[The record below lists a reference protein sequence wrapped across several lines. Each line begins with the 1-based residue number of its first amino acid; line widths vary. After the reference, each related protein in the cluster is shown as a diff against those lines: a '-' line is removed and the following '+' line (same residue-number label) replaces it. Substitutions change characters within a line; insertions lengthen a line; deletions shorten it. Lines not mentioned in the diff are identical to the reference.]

1 MTKLAMSSS
10 LNLHYSST
18 NLNTFC
24 EIWSQHL
31 KKKKKKKLPERE
43 RETETERQGNMAGQI
58 LQPILKPHYLKQDIP
73 KLSI

>member
-1 MTKLAMSSS
+1 MIPALK
-10 LNLHYSST
+10 
-18 NLNTFC
+18 
-24 EIWSQHL
+24 